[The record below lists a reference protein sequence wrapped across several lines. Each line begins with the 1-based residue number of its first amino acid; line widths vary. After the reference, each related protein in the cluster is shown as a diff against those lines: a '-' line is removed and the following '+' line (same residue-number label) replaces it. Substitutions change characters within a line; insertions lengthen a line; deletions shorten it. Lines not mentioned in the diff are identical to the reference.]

1 METGMDITNKIA
13 ATVLSAAL
21 VFLLAGCGNSNLDKG
36 NISLRLGDYPAAISF
51 YSEEVKNHPDS
62 YLGRL
67 GLGKALLQ
75 KACDADTSAWK
86 GALVQ
91 LEAARTL
98 SPTAELG
105 GLLAEVYLQR
115 SHQLLNARDTVAA
128 LDALSSSIES
138 DKAAI
143 EPLNLAGIIYYRL
156 GEADKSEVLFTK
168 AVSLDSANAS
178 ARFNLGMVYWQ
189 SGKLKQAHAQWLAA
203 LAASPRDKD
212 MLYWFAR
219 AEKKLRETSP

>member
-1 METGMDITNKIA
+1 MRICTLLATIA
-13 ATVLSAAL
+13 LLSTAL
-21 VFLLAGCGNSNLDKG
+21 VGCGNSNLDKG
-36 NISLRLGDYPAAISF
+36 NLCLRLGDYPAAISF

-86 GALVQ
+86 SALVQ

-98 SPTAELG
+98 SPTADLG

-115 SHQLLNARDTVAA
+115 AHQLLDAKDTVAA
-128 LDALSSSIES
+128 LDVLSRSIES

-156 GEADKSEVLFTK
+156 GETDKSEVLFTK
-168 AVSLDSANAS
+168 AVGLDSVNAS
-178 ARFNLGMVYWQ
+178 ARFNLGMIYWQ
-189 SGKLKQAHAQWLAA
+189 SGRARQAHAQWFAA

-212 MLYWFAR
+212 MLYWFAL

>member
-1 METGMDITNKIA
+1 MRICTLP
-13 ATVLSAAL
+13 ATVA
-21 VFLLAGCGNSNLDKG
+21 FLLAAIVGCRNSNLDKG
-36 NISLRLGDYPAAISF
+36 NICLRLGDYPAAISF
-51 YSEEVKNHPDS
+51 YSEEVKDHPDG

-75 KACDADTSAWK
+75 KAFDADTSAWK
-86 GALVQ
+86 AAIVQ

-98 SPTAELG
+98 SPAPDLG

-115 SHQLLNARDTVAA
+115 AHQLLDAKDTVGA
-128 LDALSSSIES
+128 LDALSRSIES

-156 GEADKSEVLFTK
+156 GETDKSESLFAK
-168 AVSLDSANAS
+168 AVGLDSANAS

-189 SGKLKQAHAQWLAA
+189 SGKVKRAHEQWLAA
-203 LAASPRDKD
+203 LIESPHDKD
-212 MLYWFAR
+212 MLYWFAL
-219 AEKKLRETSP
+219 AEKKLRETLP